1 MRLRDIFAV
10 TARQLSPILILR
22 RRAAIVQIKQLT
34 LHSSVKLHILFKC
47 GIKID
52 SCTTARLDCLID
64 SAQREKNISRILF
77 REMIFEFWQVS
88 LV

>member
-1 MRLRDIFAV
+1 MRLRDTFAV
-10 TARQLSPILILR
+10 TARQLSPILISR
-22 RRAAIVQIKQLT
+22 RPRRPATVQIKQLT

-64 SAQREKNISRILF
+64 SAQREKN
-77 REMIFEFWQVS
+77 M
-88 LV
+88 

>member
-1 MRLRDIFAV
+1 MRLRDTFAV
-10 TARQLSPILILR
+10 TARQLSPILISHCR
-22 RRAAIVQIKQLT
+22 RPATVQIKQLT

-64 SAQREKNISRILF
+64 SAQREKN
-77 REMIFEFWQVS
+77 MC
-88 LV
+88 